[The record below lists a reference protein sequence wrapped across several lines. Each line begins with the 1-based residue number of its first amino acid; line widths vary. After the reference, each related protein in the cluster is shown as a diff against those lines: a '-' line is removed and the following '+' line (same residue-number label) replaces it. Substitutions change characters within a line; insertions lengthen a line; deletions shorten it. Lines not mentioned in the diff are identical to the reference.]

1 MSTDSLSLIV
11 NGVRHEIDADD
22 VDQGQ
27 SLTDVLRNRLNL
39 KGTKSGCCTGDC
51 GSCTVLAD
59 GLPILSCRT
68 PAVTAG
74 GLQIT
79 TIEGLSKLPDLH
91 PLQLAFMDHGVTGC
105 GQCIPG
111 MLLSAASLLA
121 ADPRPTR
128 DDVMLALAGHICHC
142 FGHSSFID
150 AVMTAAHQPDRI
162 SVLVSQ
168 DDDACQRVTGRA
180 RLVAAMML
188 PNLAEAAVLASHHDR
203 ARIISIDTSR
213 AEALKGVIKVV
224 TAADL
229 AAPRVAALRPSLD
242 TPALAETVVRFR
254 SESVAAVVAETAELA
269 RLACE
274 LIQVEYEL
282 ESVISPQVA
291 SEISP
296 AHVNA
301 DQASGD
307 FIFDVNSAVVSAP
320 EDVIADWKNDSLEI
334 LTDATPTSADR
345 LALFDVSLR
354 GLSEARS
361 DWQGIATFPYQRRER
376 CAPLV
381 PLAIIL
387 ARIVQ
392 RPVRLRANET
402 GLQLRPSQQ
411 ITTKISSSAGSIASI
426 DVTAR
431 IDVGADPLV
440 LPLPSIRTG
449 DLLAAGI
456 VKATIEAAFSNG
468 PPVSLVDGN
477 LIEMSF
483 ALQQTI
489 DAAARSSNVDPVL
502 FRLRQSSCQ
511 TVREAI
517 KNGAERFGWS
527 TRWNGWMTD
536 RSGRRQLGTGMAL
549 VGEQSADGNATTIA
563 AFVEAEIDREIG
575 TVSLGNCLLSVAGSG
590 LDPQQTRLAVQRGF
604 GDGIAAA
611 LIDEIAFDLSAKSR
625 RMFRSRPL
633 TSLDLPMLELVMSD
647 ERPAGLRS
655 FAELASCAAAAT
667 VGAIANAVGHAMRR
681 PVRSLPL
688 SFERLQVDTDQ
699 TATLG

>member
-105 GQCIPG
+105 GLCIPG

-180 RLVAAMML
+180 RLVADMML

-242 TPALAETVVRFR
+242 TAALAETVVRFR

-345 LALFDVSLR
+345 SALFGVSLQ
-354 GLSEARS
+354 GLSEARTG
-361 DWQGIATFPYQRRER
+361 WQGIAAFPCQRRER

-411 ITTKISSSAGSIASI
+411 ITTKISSSVGSIASI

-611 LIDEIAFDLSAKSR
+611 LIDEIAFDLSAKSTR
-625 RMFRSRPL
+625 VFRSRPL

-667 VGAIANAVGHAMRR
+667 VGAIANAVGHTMRR

-688 SFERLQVDTDQ
+688 SFERQVDTDQ
-699 TATLG
+699 TATPG